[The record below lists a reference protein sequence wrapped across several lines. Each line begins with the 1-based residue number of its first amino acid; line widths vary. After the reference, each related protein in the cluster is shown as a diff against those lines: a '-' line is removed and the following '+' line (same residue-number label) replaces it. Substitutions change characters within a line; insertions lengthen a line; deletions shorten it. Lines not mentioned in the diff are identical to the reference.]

1 MSGKLKGA
9 QKAPFFSMETLTGK
23 KVNMTQI
30 FAQSGKVTPVTSV
43 LLDETSKE
51 KLADDF
57 VGKSVVIAGV
67 SKGRGFAGG
76 MKRYGFKGG
85 PATRGQSTSPRQS
98 GSIGS
103 QTPGRVRKGKK
114 MAGHYGNKNITVK
127 GLKIVALEKDA
138 SRIMVSGPVPGA
150 RNSKVSIRLI

>member
-1 MSGKLKGA
+1 MEKLKG
-9 QKAPFFSMETLTGK
+9 K
-23 KVNMTQI
+23 KLNMSQI
-30 FAQSGKVTPVTSV
+30 FNEGGKVTPVTLV
-43 LLDETSKE
+43 LLDDASKG
-51 KLADDF
+51 KLTEEF
-57 VGKSVVIAGV
+57 VGRDVVITGF

-114 MAGHYGNKNITVK
+114 MAGHYGNKKITVK
-127 GLKIVALEKDA
+127 GLKIVGLENNAK
-138 SRIMVSGPVPGA
+138 IMVSGPVPGA
-150 RNSKVSIRLI
+150 RNSKVNIGVI

>member
-1 MSGKLKGA
+1 M
-9 QKAPFFSMETLTGK
+9 
-23 KVNMTQI
+23 
-30 FAQSGKVTPVTSV
+30 TPVTLV
-43 LLDETSKE
+43 LLDDASKG
-51 KLADDF
+51 KLTEEF
-57 VGKSVVIAGV
+57 VGRDVVITGF

-114 MAGHYGNKNITVK
+114 MAGHYGNKKITVK
-127 GLKIVALEKDA
+127 GLKIVGLENNAK
-138 SRIMVSGPVPGA
+138 IMVSGPVPGA
-150 RNSKVSIRLI
+150 RNSKVNIGVI